1 MKQGIFPPHDKQD
14 KVYQKIPPDT
24 EAGVTF
30 FVDGELLIE
39 LTDLNWE
46 QLVERSERPVLVMFY
61 SLTCPHCR
69 TMEPSFRQYAREY
82 EGIVSFARLDITT
95 AQWTAERYGVRST
108 PTFKMFCTGKPFL
121 ELVGTVYPALLKRM
135 VDEGLAS
142 GNDCVAKSTPINYD
156 ITGYG

>member
-1 MKQGIFPPHDKQD
+1 VKQGIFPPHDKQD

>member
-1 MKQGIFPPHDKQD
+1 VKQGIFPPHDKQG

>member
-1 MKQGIFPPHDKQD
+1 MKQGIFPPHDKQG

>member
-1 MKQGIFPPHDKQD
+1 MKQGIFPPHDKQG

-142 GNDCVAKSTPINYD
+142 GNDCVAKSTTINYD